1 MTASSQLR
9 GKLSV
14 VCPYEAFHK
23 DGNNILG
30 GGSRSM
36 IGPCV
41 NDAHA

>member
-1 MTASSQLR
+1 MTARSQLR
-9 GKLSV
+9 GNLSV

-23 DGNNILG
+23 DGSNILG
-30 GGSRSM
+30 GGSGIL

>member
-14 VCPYEAFHK
+14 VCPYEACHK

-30 GGSRSM
+30 GGSGSL